1 MIDERLGDTYVC
13 KFDKEGNIIGHDND
27 KLFDAIDV
35 DGSGIIS
42 YEELDKAMALTG
54 DQLKMFIR
62 QMNRKAGNE
71 DNDKFISR
79 ECFVKYFFETIQ
91 AASNFDPTVEDAK
104 LVFDSI
110 PRNNRKSMGEVDMVA
125 LESLYASS
133 LSTFLSEKQILT
145 LIRLFEA
152 RLKTMERNV
161 VHGNDEIEVVAGDAH
176 ENDDGSL
183 AQDVPSQRSTGNMES
198 RSLLK
203 RSSSLHI
210 TKEEFLNLYPV
221 LLHEMT
227 GKREEKRHPFDIHF
241 ENLSLVIGS
250 EENEKVVVNEVS
262 GRIRAGT
269 MTALMGKYIQ
279 KICSLFSTLYRKII
293 VTNNVST
300 IQKEEVV
307 QGRHL
312 F

>member
-1 MIDERLGDTYVC
+1 MKDILKMIDERLGDTYVC

-35 DGSGIIS
+35 DGSGVIS

-54 DQLKMFIR
+54 DQLSMFIR
-62 QMNRKAGNE
+62 EMNRKAGNE

-104 LVFDSI
+104 QVFHSI
-110 PRNNRKSMGEVDMVA
+110 PRNNRGSIVGGDMVA
-125 LESLYASS
+125 LESLYTSS

-145 LIRLFEA
+145 LVRLFEA

-161 VHGNDEIEVVAGDAH
+161 LHSNEEIEVVAGNAQ
-176 ENDDGSL
+176 NDDGSL
-183 AQDVPSQRSTGNMES
+183 EQDVPLQRSTEDTGS
-198 RSLLK
+198 HSVRK
-203 RSSSLHI
+203 RFSSMVTELHRYI
-210 TKEEFLNLYPV
+210 TKEEFLNLYPA

-241 ENLSLVIGS
+241 ENLSLVVGS
-250 EENEKVVVNEVS
+250 KGNEKVVVNKVS

-269 MTALMGKYIQ
+269 MTALMGTYIQ
-279 KICSLFSTLYRKII
+279 KIL
-293 VTNNVST
+293 
-300 IQKEEVV
+300 
-307 QGRHL
+307 
-312 F
+312 